1 MDQNDF
7 LLIGMVI
14 IFGGFMYFNGR
25 KRKTQAAELA
35 SLVVVGASVM
45 LTSGI
50 YGVIVSLGDARA
62 VIKTADAT
70 LIEVDKRAIG
80 RVVEEASTPIAKTVK
95 TPAKKPAAKK

>member
-1 MDQNDF
+1 MGKNDF

-25 KRKTQAAELA
+25 KRKTQAADLA
-35 SLVVVGASVM
+35 SRVVVGANIM

-70 LIEVDKRAIG
+70 LLEVDKRAIS

>member
-1 MDQNDF
+1 MGPNDL

-14 IFGGFMYFNGR
+14 LFGGFMYFNGR

-35 SLVVVGASVM
+35 SRVVVGANIM

-50 YGVIVSLGDARA
+50 YGSIVSITDGRA
-62 VIKTADAT
+62 VIMTANTT

-80 RVVEEASTPIAKTVK
+80 RVLEEASAPIAKK